1 MIDTRSRP
9 AGARV
14 PGRLELLN
22 DKENAMKTAMNGWM
36 RVAVALGTL
45 GSGAGLP
52 ACENDGGN
60 AAESLPIQDP
70 TTEFP
75 ANATASAG
83 ASTDKASCVSPRN
96 DITAYR
102 MNNVREL
109 RGWPPSQFSL
119 KTTLVDGT
127 LAFAGEDAN
136 SLPPGGY
143 WLWLEITDLE
153 GIKIECYDRN
163 TGGYMGFI
171 TSHAGFWGDWLP
183 RIVPTPYVVG
193 NPYVSGLMR
202 IEAPQGIGDDTAAN
216 DVAMRGLMETTFN
229 TPPWAT
235 PWGTWGQVAWCPT
248 GTAICGVNTR
258 MEAPQGVG
266 DDTALNGVAF
276 ACCNF

>member
-1 MIDTRSRP
+1 
-9 AGARV
+9 
-14 PGRLELLN
+14 
-22 DKENAMKTAMNGWM
+22 MKTAMNGWM

-96 DITAYR
+96 DITAF
-102 MNNVREL
+102 M
-109 RGWPPSQFSL
+109 
-119 KTTLVDGT
+119 TIGT
-127 LAFAGEDAN
+127 GSWGSWQTCYDICPAN
-136 SLPPGGY
+136 SFAYSVAIRAEASQGAGDD
-143 WLWLEITDLE
+143 TAMN
-153 GIKIECYDRN
+153 GIKLECYDRN